1 MEKLQ
6 KAAKIAFAS
15 EFSFYLKA
23 HQFHWN
29 VEGMFFQQLHAL
41 FGDIYEEVF
50 DSIDTFAEQIR
61 GMDAYMPGSYTRFS
75 MLSKI
80 DDETQILDAK
90 EMLATLLADSEK
102 MIEILKMVFEL
113 SEAHGER
120 GFSDFIAGRI
130 DAHRKHSWQLRSS
143 LK

>member
-61 GMDAYMPGSYTRFS
+61 GMDTYMPGSYTRFS

-102 MIEILKMVFEL
+102 MIEILKMVFDL
-113 SEAHGER
+113 SEEHGER
-120 GFSDFIAGRI
+120 GFSDFIASRI

>member
-61 GMDAYMPGSYTRFS
+61 GMNAYMPGSYTRFS

-90 EMLATLLADSEK
+90 EMLATLLEDSEK
-102 MIEILKMVFEL
+102 MIEILKMVFDL

-120 GFSDFIAGRI
+120 GFSDFVAGRI

>member
-1 MEKLQ
+1 MSELS

-23 HQFHWN
+23 HNFHWN
-29 VEGMFFQQLHAL
+29 VEGPFFKQFHEL
-41 FGDIYEEVF
+41 FGDIYEEVYG
-50 DSIDTFAEQIR
+50 SIDTFAEQIR
-61 GMDAYMPGSYTRFS
+61 ALGSYMPGSYTRFS
-75 MLSKI
+75 MLTQI
-80 DDETQILDAK
+80 DDETEVLDASS
-90 EMLATLLADSEK
+90 MIAALLADNDK

-113 SEAHGER
+113 SEKNSTY

-130 DAHRKHSWQLRSS
+130 DAHSKHGWMLRAS

>member
-61 GMDAYMPGSYTRFS
+61 GMNAYMPGSYTRFS

-113 SEAHGER
+113 SETHGER